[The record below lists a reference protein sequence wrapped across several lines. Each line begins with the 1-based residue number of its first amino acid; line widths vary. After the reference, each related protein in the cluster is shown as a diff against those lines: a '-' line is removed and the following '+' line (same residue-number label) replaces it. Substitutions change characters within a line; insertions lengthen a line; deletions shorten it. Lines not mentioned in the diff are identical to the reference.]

1 MICPFCAHGENQVID
16 SRDTEDGRAT
26 RRRRECAK
34 CKKRFTTYE
43 RVETLDILIIKKDGS
58 REPFD
63 RDKIR
68 AGVVKACIKRP
79 VTAAQIDKIV
89 DEVEAEV
96 RQKPE
101 KEIPSKKVGEMVIS
115 KLKKLDKV
123 AYIRFAS
130 IYREFADLADFQREL
145 RQFLKRK

>member
-1 MICPFCAHGENQVID
+1 MICPFCAHAENQVID
-16 SRDTEDGRAT
+16 SRDTEDGRAA
-26 RRRRECAK
+26 RRRRECLK

-43 RVETLDILIIKKDGS
+43 RVETLDILVIKKDGS

-63 RDKIR
+63 RDKVR
-68 AGVVKACIKRP
+68 SGVVKACIKRP
-79 VTAAQIDKIV
+79 VTAGQIDKIV

-96 RQKPE
+96 RLRPE
-101 KEIPSKKVGEMVIS
+101 KELESKKIGELVIK

-130 IYREFADLADFQREL
+130 IYREFADLEDFQREL

>member
-1 MICPFCAHGENQVID
+1 MICPFCSHPENQVID

-26 RRRRECAK
+26 RRRRECLK

-43 RVETLDILIIKKDGS
+43 RVETLDILVIKKDGS

-63 RDKIR
+63 RDKVR

-79 VTAAQIDKIV
+79 VTAGQIDKIV
-89 DEVEAEV
+89 DEVEAEI
-96 RQKPE
+96 RLKPE
-101 KEIPSKKVGEMVIS
+101 KEIDSKKVGEQVIK

-130 IYREFADLADFQREL
+130 IYREFADLADFQKEL